1 MRPACF
7 HFRAF
12 DRAASIPRAASGCFC
27 NRSMV
32 YPTAFDRSPDHLID
46 EIPMLIITIKQGKE
60 KSLLEK
66 HPWIYASAVER
77 VDGKPHER
85 MKPGAT
91 ALVQSSSAK
100 FLARAA
106 YSPHS
111 QIRARVWTFD
121 ENEPVDHALVK
132 RRVKAAV
139 AARGKNK
146 KAASANPVHLVLGEE
161 DGLPGLLVDW
171 YGGVKGYLVCQF
183 QAAGV
188 DAWKVA
194 IVQSLIAETGCPN
207 VYERSD
213 ELVRKGEGL
222 PVVSGALAG
231 DEPPD
236 EMPFTENGVRYSL
249 DIRTGEKARFR

>member
-1 MRPACF
+1 
-7 HFRAF
+7 
-12 DRAASIPRAASGCFC
+12 
-27 NRSMV
+27 
-32 YPTAFDRSPDHLID
+32 
-46 EIPMLIITIKQGKE
+46 MLIITIKQGKE
-60 KSLLEK
+60 KSLLERQ
-66 HPWIYASAVER
+66 PWIYASAVER
-77 VDGKPHER
+77 VDGKPHE
-85 MKPGAT
+85 KLKAGAT
-91 ALVQSSSAK
+91 ALVQSSSAR

-106 YSPHS
+106 YSPQS

-121 ENEPVDHALVK
+121 ENEPVDHAMIK
-132 RRVKAAV
+132 RRIKVAV
-139 AARGKNK
+139 AAHGGFVAGKK
-146 KAASANPVHLVLGEE
+146 EAPGNPVHLVLGEE

-171 YGGVKGYLVCQF
+171 YGGRKGYLVCQF

-188 DAWKVA
+188 DAWKIP

-236 EMPFTENGVRYSL
+236 QMPVTEDGVRYSL
-249 DIRTGEKARFR
+249 DIKTGNKTRFK

>member
-1 MRPACF
+1 
-7 HFRAF
+7 
-12 DRAASIPRAASGCFC
+12 
-27 NRSMV
+27 
-32 YPTAFDRSPDHLID
+32 
-46 EIPMLIITIKQGKE
+46 MLVITIKQGKE
-60 KSLLEK
+60 KSLLDRQ
-66 HPWIYASAVER
+66 PWIYASAVER
-77 VDGKPHER
+77 VDGKPHEK

-91 ALVQSSSAK
+91 ALVQSSSCQ

-111 QIRARVWTFD
+111 QIRARVWSFD
-121 ENEPVDHALVK
+121 ENEPVDHALIK

-139 AARGKNK
+139 AARSGSGGK
-146 KAASANPVHLVLGEE
+146 KAAAGNPVHLVLGEE

-171 YGGVKGYLVCQF
+171 FDGPKGFLVCQF

-188 DAWKVA
+188 DAWKIA
-194 IVQSLIAETGCPN
+194 IVQTLIAETGCPN

-236 EMPFTENGVRYSL
+236 QILFTENGVRYSM
-249 DIRTGEKARFR
+249 DIKTGEKTRFR